1 MIANTPSL
9 SATTRSGLRSHA
21 RCRSFR
27 VRSAVV
33 LAHQTHP
40 PRHHRPRNRSLWM
53 IAPRR
58 AADIVSE
65 SRARTPAR
73 QHCDVRERT
82 RGISMTTALPI
93 DRPWYRQLLAIA
105 VAMGLVI
112 GLLGL
117 VYLGITGGLT
127 DRIFGDPRI
136 DTWSGDWWWIPFIA
150 AGGLVAAAVRS
161 WLKIT
166 DHVPGGVAVDR
177 IGRRRPQGCTVVD
190 PALGRLGDR
199 RSQPRAVVRPG
210 DDRWW
215 PRVVDRLEAV
225 AR

>member
-1 MIANTPSL
+1 
-9 SATTRSGLRSHA
+9 
-21 RCRSFR
+21 
-27 VRSAVV
+27 
-33 LAHQTHP
+33 
-40 PRHHRPRNRSLWM
+40 
-53 IAPRR
+53 
-58 AADIVSE
+58 
-65 SRARTPAR
+65 
-73 QHCDVRERT
+73 
-82 RGISMTTALPI
+82 MTTALPI
-93 DRPWYRQLLAIA
+93 DQPWYRQLLAIA

-166 DHVPGGVAVDR
+166 DHVPGGVAVIESGTVDHES
-177 IGRRRPQGCTVVD
+177 GAVVD
-190 PALGRLGDR
+190 PARSHLSGR
-199 RSQPRAVVRPG
+199 RSQPRAVIRPG
-210 DDRWW
+210 DDRRW
-215 PRVVDRLEAV
+215 PRVVDRLQAV